1 VTGSDSPLRR
11 NRDFLI
17 LWAGETCSE
26 AGTAMSALVFPLLGY
41 AITGSPAAA
50 GAVASVEVVGRV
62 LVRFVSGAL
71 VDRWS
76 RRQVLVTA
84 NIVAAFAFAFGAL
97 ASFTGW
103 LRLPALLA
111 VALIA
116 GVAEAF
122 IQPAAAAA
130 VRAVVPRQQ
139 LPVALARMQARDHVA
154 QLVGPPLGGALFAV
168 AHGLPLAVDAAT
180 YAVFAVG
187 CICLSTPM
195 RAVMATTGRVWA
207 DARAGF
213 SFVWKHRTVR
223 AILTWGGLFN
233 FATTFVFV
241 ALTLRLL
248 RAGVHPAVIG
258 LVQAAGAVSGL
269 GGSFLAAR
277 LVRQVP
283 TGVLTL
289 TTTLLIAAVTAPIAF
304 TTNAWVV
311 GALLS
316 CGVFL
321 MPAVNS
327 GIGGYLTAITPDG
340 MQARTF
346 AAGGILSMGFAIA
359 APSVGGAVL
368 GWVGGTA
375 TMLVGAV
382 LIAVTIAPLL
392 ARADVLR
399 LGRPEHWEV
408 AGSDAA

>member
-1 VTGSDSPLRR
+1 VTPGESPLRR

-84 NIVAAFAFAFGAL
+84 NVVAALAFAFAAL
-97 ASFTGW
+97 ASFSGW
-103 LRLPALLA
+103 LRLPVLLV

-116 GVAEAF
+116 GAAEAF

-130 VRAVVPRQQ
+130 LRVVVPKQQ
-139 LPVALARMQARDHVA
+139 LPVALARMQSKDHVA

-180 YAVFAVG
+180 YAVFAVA
-187 CICLSTPM
+187 CVSLSAPM
-195 RAVMATTGRVWA
+195 RAVVAATGRVWT
-207 DARAGF
+207 DSRAGF
-213 SFVWKHRTVR
+213 SFVWRHRTVR

-233 FATTFVFV
+233 FAIGFVFV

-248 RAGVHPAVIG
+248 RAGVHPGVIG
-258 LVQAAGAVSGL
+258 LVQAAGAVAGL
-269 GGSFLAAR
+269 GGSFVAAL
-277 LVRQVP
+277 LVRRMP
-283 TGVLTL
+283 TGVLTI
-289 TTTLLIAAVTAPIAF
+289 TTTLVIAAVTAPIAF

-316 CGVFL
+316 LGVFL

-327 GIGGYLTAITPDG
+327 GIGGYLTAITPER
-340 MQARTF
+340 MQGRTF

-359 APSVGGAVL
+359 APTVGGAAL
-368 GWVGGTA
+368 GWLGGTV
-375 TMLVGAV
+375 TLLIGAL
-382 LIAVTIAPLL
+382 LIASTLAPLL
-392 ARADVLR
+392 LRPDVVR
-399 LGRPEHWEV
+399 LGRPEHWDR
-408 AGSDAA
+408 AGSEAA